1 MPSSNQLRNRRKQK
15 KNYDDINSKDIKKR
29 NDGDDIDD
37 NLKYKT
43 LEEIPREVQSWLS
56 YKFLV

>member
-15 KNYDDINSKDIKKR
+15 KNYYDLNSKDIKKK

-43 LEEIPREVQSWLS
+43 LEEIPREVQS
-56 YKFLV
+56 

>member
-15 KNYDDINSKDIKKR
+15 KNYDDLNSKDIKKR

-43 LEEIPREVQSWLS
+43 LEEIPREVQS
-56 YKFLV
+56 

>member
-43 LEEIPREVQSWLS
+43 LEEIPREVQS
-56 YKFLV
+56 